1 MDFSIQF
8 EFQTQKEA
16 VCITDGLL
24 DENKSIKHQI
34 WKYPMVISH
43 CVSH

>member
-24 DENKSIKHQI
+24 DENKTIKHIKFGNIQ
-34 WKYPMVISH
+34 W
-43 CVSH
+43 